1 VVGFLVLIIGTGVFG
16 DTIELPLNC
25 AGAYDINTPFWT
37 MDFDLG
43 VTFSE
48 ISNIYVNWSGAI
60 TAEIAY
66 ESHNP
71 NNTFPLPGEFLLRF
85 YNSHPTGPFDY
96 APGYADML
104 KGVDTYPAPEPFDS
118 NTVPY
123 FSSGYL
129 SELLD
134 GKASVSLLFN
144 KSPRYEFTYTLINP
158 RGQLDSAT
166 LIFEGTIV
174 PEPSTILLLAFGL
187 IGVRVSKRK
196 EHTKF

>member
-1 VVGFLVLIIGTGVFG
+1 MKNVIIAIMLAITGVALG
-16 DTIELPLNC
+16 DTVELPLNC
-25 AGAYDINTPFWT
+25 TGAYDINTPFWT
-37 MDFDLG
+37 MDFNLG

-48 ISNIYVNWSGAI
+48 ISNVYINWSGTI
-60 TAEIAY
+60 TAEVAY
-66 ESHNP
+66 WSDNP
-71 NNTFPLPGEFLLRF
+71 DDTFPLDGEFLLRF
-85 YNSHPTGPFDY
+85 YNSHPAGPFDY

-134 GKASVSLLFN
+134 GKASVSLLFK

-158 RGQLDSAT
+158 SGQLDSAT
-166 LIFEGTIV
+166 LVFEGTIV
-174 PEPSTILLLAFGL
+174 PEPGSLFLLLAGAVYL
-187 IGVRVSKRK
+187 ARKRK
-196 EHTKF
+196 I